1 MEGRPTTSTCIKR
14 IGMLEEELKEG
25 SFMLEEEEL
34 KEGSLMLEEELNEGS
49 FMSMKSRDE

>member
-1 MEGRPTTSTCIKR
+1 
-14 IGMLEEELKEG
+14 MLEEELKEG